1 MSSGIWLVVACLV
14 MAASAASGES
24 LAETISPDGQARYA
38 CGAERDSAAGCFNA
52 WTKISH
58 DGRTGG
64 WIPAYCRDQPDDYS
78 TGHCYGGAVPW
89 WWWNGSGRI
98 GDAVLRDFWY
108 RDYAGPE
115 VNGVFRNNNSYGDA
129 HRIPGP
135 DHCYEAKGSVFCMQ
149 FMEP

>member
-1 MSSGIWLVVACLV
+1 MSSGIRLVVAFLV
-14 MAASAASGES
+14 MAASVASAES
-24 LAETISPDGQARYA
+24 VTESVSPDGQARYA

-64 WIPAYCRDQPDDYS
+64 WIPAYCRDQPDDYN
-78 TGHCYGGAVPW
+78 TGHCYGD
-89 WWWNGSGRI
+89 S
-98 GDAVLRDFWY
+98 VLRDFWY

-129 HRIPGP
+129 YRLPGP
-135 DHCYEAKGSVFCMQ
+135 HHCYKAKGSVFCMQ
-149 FMEP
+149 LMKP

>member
-1 MSSGIWLVVACLV
+1 MSSGIRLVVAFLV
-14 MAASAASGES
+14 MAASVASAES
-24 LAETISPDGQARYA
+24 VTESVSPDGQARYA

-64 WIPAYCRDQPDDYS
+64 WIPAYCRDQPDDYN
-78 TGHCYGGAVPW
+78 TGHCY
-89 WWWNGSGRI
+89 

-129 HRIPGP
+129 HRLPGP
-135 DHCYEAKGSVFCMQ
+135 HHCYKAKGSVFCIQLMK
-149 FMEP
+149 F